1 MPLFRDLR
9 PGERLNHGLI
19 NVHFVLTVQLGQAIQ
34 LSIYEAKNG
43 NLEDLYL
50 AISKINKGMSVSH
63 I

>member
-1 MPLFRDLR
+1 MDLGQ
-9 PGERLNHGLI
+9 GERLNHNLI
-19 NVHFVLTVQLGQAIQ
+19 NRPFVLTVRLGQAVQ

-50 AISKINKGMSVSH
+50 AESKINKGASVSR